1 MTVAAWSSPHSTPK
15 VKKTVTLD
23 ADLVAAIGD
32 GNLSSEVNEA
42 LSERVH
48 RLQRARSLRAYLD
61 QYAAAEGAVDEA
73 RVEEFMQLLGGSSG
87 A

>member
-1 MTVAAWSSPHSTPK
+1 MTIAVWSSPPATPK

-42 LSERVH
+42 LAERVH
-48 RLQRARSLRAYLD
+48 RLQRAHSLRSYLD
-61 QYAAAEGAVDEA
+61 QYTATEGALDEA
-73 RVEEFMQLLGGSSG
+73 KVQEFMQLLGGPPS

>member
-1 MTVAAWSSPHSTPK
+1 MTVAAWSSPPSTPK

-42 LSERVH
+42 LTERVH
-48 RLQRARSLRAYLD
+48 RLQRAHSLRTYLD
-61 QYAAAEGAVDEA
+61 QYTATEGPFDEA
-73 RVEEFMQLLGGSSG
+73 EVQELMQLLGGPSG

>member
-1 MTVAAWSSPHSTPK
+1 MTVAACSSPAATPK

-32 GNLSSEVNEA
+32 GNLSSAVNEA
-42 LSERVH
+42 LAERVQ
-48 RLQRARSLRAYLD
+48 RLQRAHSLRTYLD
-61 QYAAAEGAVDEA
+61 QHTAAEGALDEA
-73 RVEEFMQLLGGSSG
+73 QVQEFMQLLGGLSG